1 MSTISFTVNG
11 KPVAVEAEPGTRL
24 LTVLRDQLRLTGAKD
39 GCGKG
44 QCGSCTV
51 VLGKKAV
58 RACVTPIE
66 KVQGKQVLTVE
77 GLAENGK
84 LHPLQQAF
92 LDCGAVQCGFCTP
105 GMLMTAYALLL
116 RKKKPTRED
125 IVKALKG
132 NLCRCTGYLP
142 IIEAV
147 QQAAGEMRR

>member
-1 MSTISFTVNG
+1 MSISFTING
-11 KPVAVEAEPGTRL
+11 REVTVDASPSTML
-24 LTVLRDQLRLTGAKD
+24 LSVLRDELRLTGAKD

-44 QCGSCTV
+44 QCGTCTV

-58 RACVTPIE
+58 RTCITPMKRVE
-66 KVQGKQVLTVE
+66 GKQVITVE
-77 GLAENGK
+77 GLAESGK

-105 GMLMTAYALLL
+105 GMLMASYALLL
-116 RKKKPTRED
+116 RTKKPSREE

-147 QQAAGEMRR
+147 EQVAEQG